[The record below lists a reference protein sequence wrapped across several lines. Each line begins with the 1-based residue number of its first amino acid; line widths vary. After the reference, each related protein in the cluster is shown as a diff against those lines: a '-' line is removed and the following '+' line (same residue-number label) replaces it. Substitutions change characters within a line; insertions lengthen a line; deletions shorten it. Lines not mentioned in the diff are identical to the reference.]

1 MRLIPRNT
9 KVKLQFYKG
18 ITLTD
23 IILALVCLA
32 LVAITL
38 ASNFY
43 FKYLIALGVV
53 CVFIPLF
60 LPVGEERIY
69 RSALYMLRHLFGRKR
84 YYAGGTDGA
93 GIEGIVPHESIRN
106 GVIRNKDGSCTGVL
120 EIKPMEFRLLAGGK
134 QDYLI
139 DGVLANALSIIGVG
153 QEAEIVKLDKTLN
166 LDRHLRNELKRV
178 ETLIALRESET
189 LSAEEYAARM
199 DIVED
204 RMELLDILNSEQSVT
219 YAAYYLVVHDIS
231 GQNLISTLQTM
242 KNTLSAGS
250 IESQIVSDAGL
261 AEFLRL
267 AYRIPDGAD
276 TPKEVKFGLTSVL
289 QDGTKLSHFAVIGYP
304 LKVGNAWGEELFGL
318 ENTKVV
324 MKLKPVEKS
333 KAIRRID
340 NAIVELSTRAKGKAS
355 KVIDNTTHIETLS
368 ALLVRLQN
376 DNETLFD
383 VTLVITAYDE
393 KGKADNKKR
402 VRRKLKENGFS
413 ANEMF
418 GRQADAYLSSA
429 IAAYDA
435 VKISR
440 GIQASSVAA
449 SFPFVTGSAIDE
461 NGLLIGENRLPVMI
475 DFFKR
480 DSEYVNSNL
489 VIIGKPGSGKSFATK
504 ALLANL
510 AACGTKVY
518 VLDPENEYSKLTESL
533 HGKVLD
539 AASSRHGKINPFHII
554 TALDDE
560 NDDGSRNS
568 YYAHLQ
574 FLEEFYKQVM
584 PGLSP
589 DCLELIN
596 KLTTEL
602 YERKGITADSR
613 LERLNAE
620 DYPTF
625 EELAIYTDERLKEE
639 PDDYMRSCLK
649 VLTNYLSKFRI
660 GGRNANLWNG
670 PMNFA
675 PEENFVCFNFQK
687 LLANRNDSIANAQ
700 LLLILKWLENEVIR
714 NRDYNLKHGTDR
726 KIAVVI
732 DECHLFIDEKYPIAL
747 DFMFRLAKR
756 IRKYNGMEIVIT
768 QSLKDFMGTPET
780 ARKSMAIINVS
791 QYSLI
796 FSLSPN
802 DMTDLCKLYEKAGQI
817 NDAESENIIHN
828 PRGCAFLIRSPESRT
843 NVKIVATPFVQSLF
857 EQ

>member
-106 GVIRNKDGSCTGVL
+106 GVIRNKDGSCTGGL

-178 ETLIALRESET
+178 ETLIALWESET

-250 IESQIVSDAGL
+250 IESQIVSGAGL

-289 QDGTKLSHFAVIGYP
+289 QDGTKLSHFAVTGYP

-340 NAIVELSTRAKGKAS
+340 NAIAELSTRAKGRAS

-368 ALLVRLQN
+368 ALVVRLQN

-418 GRQADAYLSSA
+418 GRQADA
-429 IAAYDA
+429 
-435 VKISR
+435 
-440 GIQASSVAA
+440 
-449 SFPFVTGSAIDE
+449 
-461 NGLLIGENRLPVMI
+461 
-475 DFFKR
+475 
-480 DSEYVNSNL
+480 
-489 VIIGKPGSGKSFATK
+489 
-504 ALLANL
+504 
-510 AACGTKVY
+510 
-518 VLDPENEYSKLTESL
+518 
-533 HGKVLD
+533 
-539 AASSRHGKINPFHII
+539 
-554 TALDDE
+554 
-560 NDDGSRNS
+560 
-568 YYAHLQ
+568 
-574 FLEEFYKQVM
+574 
-584 PGLSP
+584 
-589 DCLELIN
+589 
-596 KLTTEL
+596 
-602 YERKGITADSR
+602 
-613 LERLNAE
+613 
-620 DYPTF
+620 
-625 EELAIYTDERLKEE
+625 
-639 PDDYMRSCLK
+639 
-649 VLTNYLSKFRI
+649 
-660 GGRNANLWNG
+660 
-670 PMNFA
+670 
-675 PEENFVCFNFQK
+675 
-687 LLANRNDSIANAQ
+687 
-700 LLLILKWLENEVIR
+700 
-714 NRDYNLKHGTDR
+714 
-726 KIAVVI
+726 
-732 DECHLFIDEKYPIAL
+732 
-747 DFMFRLAKR
+747 
-756 IRKYNGMEIVIT
+756 
-768 QSLKDFMGTPET
+768 
-780 ARKSMAIINVS
+780 
-791 QYSLI
+791 
-796 FSLSPN
+796 
-802 DMTDLCKLYEKAGQI
+802 
-817 NDAESENIIHN
+817 
-828 PRGCAFLIRSPESRT
+828 
-843 NVKIVATPFVQSLF
+843 
-857 EQ
+857 